1 MSDMRHATQTQA
13 RHAYWLNWICP
24 LLYRPPV
31 VRLSKINDQRRGGR
45 ERERRARGVG
55 STMEMVMS
63 VRPVERV
70 LNILRLCSRFARSF
84 CAAES
89 ISNSLARSQ
98 QRRRIQHPIIK
109 WERRAHVHARMYS
122 PAIQSLPVVIGY
134 HVGPSGEGGRPP
146 RTQQAFLQLAHVGE
160 PSTTRGVHRE
170 KGQKWV
176 PTRRPPRS
184 ASSTCASTRVGVG

>member
-1 MSDMRHATQTQA
+1 MHHATPTQA

-24 LLYRPPV
+24 PPYRPPV
-31 VRLSKINDQRRGGR
+31 VGLSNINDR
-45 ERERRARGVG
+45 EEERDREKGLGVG

-98 QRRRIQHPIIK
+98 QRRRIQHPMIK
-109 WERRAHVHARMYS
+109 WGRRPSARVYS
-122 PAIQSLPVVIGY
+122 PAIQSLPVVIGH

-160 PSTTRGVHRE
+160 PSTHPPAESTER
-170 KGQKWV
+170 KAKKWV

-184 ASSTCASTRVGVG
+184 ASSTCASTRVSVG